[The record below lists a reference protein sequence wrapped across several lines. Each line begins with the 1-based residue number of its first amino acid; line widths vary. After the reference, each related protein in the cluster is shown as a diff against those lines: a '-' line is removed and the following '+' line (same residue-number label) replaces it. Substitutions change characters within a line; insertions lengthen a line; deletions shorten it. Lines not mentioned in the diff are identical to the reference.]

1 MWGYSRRVQLLYCG
15 SGWLPIVDY
24 IAARLPAGSSIRTW
38 DRKIPLVEAV
48 ADVDVLLPSSVAI
61 TADVIAAAPRLRLV
75 QQPAAGTETVDREAL
90 VPRAIPLCNAPRTN
104 HIAVAELAL
113 FYLLALARRVRR
125 APAALAER
133 QVGVPLGIE
142 LHGKTLGIVGMG
154 NIGAALAE
162 RAIALG
168 MHVLAL
174 HRGQPKLPFFSACD
188 AISIHCPLTP
198 ETRHLVDSSALAAMR
213 PGALLVNC
221 SRADVI
227 DRDALVHHVDRLG
240 GVGIDVFWGEPGDP
254 NDPLY
259 QHANVIALPH
269 LGGSTEE
276 AFGRITD
283 VVIENLAR
291 LERGEP
297 LLNRVA

>member
-1 MWGYSRRVQLLYCG
+1 VQLIYCG
-15 SGWLPIVDY
+15 YGWLPIVDY

-38 DRKIPLVEAV
+38 DRKIPLVQAV
-48 ADVDVLLPSSVAI
+48 ADIDVLLPSSVPI
-61 TADVIAAAPRLRLV
+61 TAEIIAAAPRLRLI
-75 QQPAAGTETVDREAL
+75 QQPAAGIETVDRAAAA
-90 VPRAIPLCNAPRTN
+90 RQAIPICNAPRTN

-113 FYLLALARRVRR
+113 YYLLALARRVRR
-125 APAALAER
+125 APEVLAAR

-142 LHGKTLGIVGMG
+142 LNGKTLGIVGMG
-154 NIGAALAE
+154 NIGGAVAE

-168 MHVLAL
+168 MNVIAL

-188 AISIHCPLTP
+188 AVSIHCPLTV
-198 ETRHLVDSSALAAMR
+198 ETRHLVDHAALAAMR

-227 DRDALVHHVDRLG
+227 DRAALERHVDRLG
-240 GVGIDVFWGEPGDP
+240 GIGIDVLWDEPGDP

-259 QHANVIALPH
+259 QHPNVIALPH
-269 LGGSTEE
+269 MGGSTEE
-276 AFGRITD
+276 AFTRIAD

-297 LLNRVA
+297 LINRVA

>member
-1 MWGYSRRVQLLYCG
+1 VRLLYCG

-24 IAARLPAGSSIRTW
+24 IAARLPAGASIRTW
-38 DRKIPLVEAV
+38 DRARALAGSVE
-48 ADVDVLLPSSVAI
+48 DIDVLLPSSVPI
-61 TADVIAAAPRLRLV
+61 TAEVIAAAPRLRLI
-75 QQPAAGTETVDREAL
+75 QQPAAGIETVDRAAA
-90 VPRAIPLCNAPRTN
+90 VARDIPVCNAPRTN

-125 APAALAER
+125 APAALAAR

-142 LHGKTLGIVGMG
+142 LSGKTLGIVGLG

-162 RAIALG
+162 RATALG
-168 MHVLAL
+168 MTVIAL
-174 HRGQPKLPFFSACD
+174 RRGQPKLPFFSMCD
-188 AISIHCPLTP
+188 AVSIHCPLTAA
-198 ETRHLVDSSALAAMR
+198 TRHLVDSAALAAMR

-227 DRDALVHHVDRLG
+227 DREALLRHVDRLG
-240 GVGIDVFWGEPGDP
+240 GVGIDVLWDEPGDP
-254 NDPLY
+254 DDPLY
-259 QHANVIALPH
+259 QHPNVIALPH
-269 LGGSTEE
+269 MGGSTEE
-276 AFGRITD
+276 AFARITD

-297 LLNRVA
+297 LLNRVT